1 LNWGRCAFGGSIA
14 TLTAG
19 YTREVIDDLP
29 FAAYPSAGRELLG
42 VPRWGDG
49 TARRSYGRQVHEL
62 CGFRC
67 AYCGLNLGTFEGWL
81 QLSIDHVV
89 PQQMI
94 KVGYPKAWVLDTINV
109 VACCMAC
116 NGLFNR
122 DPAALEVPTTFDASL
137 AIRDE
142 LFAQRRAR
150 IRKRREQELDWFE
163 REIAPNVGAR
173 PHGG

>member
-1 LNWGRCAFGGSIA
+1 M
-14 TLTAG
+14 
-19 YTREVIDDLP
+19 DDLP
-29 FAAYPSAGRELLG
+29 FATYPGGGRQLLG

-49 TARRSYGRQVHEL
+49 TARRSYGRQVHEP

-67 AYCGLNLGTFEGWL
+67 AYCGLDLGTFQGWL

-94 KVGYPKAWVLDTINV
+94 KAGYPKAWVLDTIYV

-122 DPAALEVPTTFDASL
+122 DPAALEVPTTLDAFF

-150 IRKRREQELDWFE
+150 IRVRRELERGWFE
-163 REIAPNVGAR
+163 REIA
-173 PHGG
+173 